1 MKVHYP
7 DAYTTGRTFAEP
19 TTAQD
24 YYTNIYP
31 AVVTPTTTGLS
42 TNDIST
48 GQVYA
53 NSAYGAYYPYHQTPV
68 SGTLTHHTNALNPL
82 GHMTGETTSPE
93 PKDDK
98 DGTQTYDWMKIRR
111 NPPKTTRKFN
121 EISRKSQVNDPR
133 F

>member
-19 TTAQD
+19 ATAQD

-68 SGTLTHHTNALNPL
+68 SGTLNHHTNALNPL
-82 GHMTGETTSPE
+82 GHMAGETTSPE

-111 NPPKTTRKFN
+111 NPPKTTRKFHK
-121 EISRKSQVNDPR
+121 ISHKS
-133 F
+133 